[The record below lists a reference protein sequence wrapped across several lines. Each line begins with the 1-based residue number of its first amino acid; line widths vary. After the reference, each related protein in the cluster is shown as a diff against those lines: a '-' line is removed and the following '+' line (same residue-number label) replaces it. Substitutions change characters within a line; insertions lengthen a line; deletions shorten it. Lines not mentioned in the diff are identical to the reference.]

1 VTFNNLED
9 IEVWK
14 RGCRLAV
21 AVYDLTKHE
30 LLNKDWGFKDQLR
43 RSAVSIAS
51 NIAEGFER
59 GSQKEFIRF
68 LFIAKG
74 SCGELR
80 TQLYILKALEWIP
93 AEDVDN
99 QIKECKEISSMI
111 QGLVNYLSKLTK
123 S

>member
-1 VTFNNLED
+1 MTFNNLED